1 MKKTCTLLAAIV
13 LITTAAVAQNNNR
26 NQRDNNYEN
35 GNPHDVAINDN
46 HNRGRGYDDRGSR
59 YFYERERDMR
69 IAEIN
74 REYNNRIQSVRNKFF
89 MNQHQKERIINSLQF
104 QREKEIRS
112 VTAKFNQREYRYD
125 KKDGRFND
133 HDKKNW

>member
-13 LITTAAVAQNNNR
+13 LITTAAVAQNKHH
-26 NQRDNNYEN
+26 DNDYGN
-35 GNPHDVAINDN
+35 GNPQDVAVNDN

-59 YFYERERDMR
+59 YFTEREREMR

-74 REYNNRIQSVRNKFF
+74 REYNKRIQSVRNKFF
-89 MNQHQKERIINSLQF
+89 MSRYQKERIINSLQF

-112 VTAKFNQREYRYD
+112 VIAKFTQREYRYD
-125 KKDGRFND
+125 KRDRRYDDND
-133 HDKKNW
+133 KRNW